1 MVTAARE
8 RDATL
13 VARSLVDP
21 RAFTEIFDRHWVE
34 IAAFCAS
41 RAGSAGEDVA
51 AEAFRIAFDR
61 RARFADRTG
70 AGIRP
75 WLYGIATNLLRHH
88 FRDAERGARAH
99 RRSGGR
105 HVPDVADDALGRLE
119 AERLGPQLARALGE
133 LPAGERDALLLLAW
147 AGLEYE
153 EIAQALD
160 VPLGTVRSRIHRARG
175 RVQAQLALEDQ
186 A

>member
-1 MVTAARE
+1 MVTAVRE

-13 VARSLVDP
+13 VARSLADP
-21 RAFTEIFDRHWVE
+21 RAFAGLFDRHWAE
-34 IAAFCAS
+34 IAGFCAS

-51 AEAFRIAFDR
+51 AETFRIAFDR
-61 RARFADRTG
+61 REQFADRTG

-88 FRDAERGARAH
+88 FRDAERGLRAH
-99 RRSGGR
+99 RRTGAGD
-105 HVPDVADDALGRLE
+105 VPDLADDALGRLE
-119 AERLGPQLARALGE
+119 AERLGPRLARALGA
-133 LPAGERDALLLLAW
+133 LSVGERDALLLLAW

-160 VPLGTVRSRIHRARG
+160 VPIGTVRSRIHRARA
-175 RVQAQLALEDQ
+175 RVQAQLAREDQ